1 MEYITNKKG
10 ERFYVGD
17 IVRFEGAETQR
28 CIGEIE
34 DKPGYLWRALG
45 EKTCRWIPDNLV
57 LIHRPVPEAV
67 EPGDGF
73 DMP

>member
-17 IVRFEGAETQR
+17 IVRFEGSAIER
-28 CIGEIE
+28 CIAEIE
-34 DKPGYLWRALG
+34 DKTGNWRTVG
-45 EKTCRWIPDNLV
+45 EQICTWIPDNLV
-57 LIHRPVPEAV
+57 LMHRPVPEVV